1 MNSGDSSSGRESRIQ
16 INLVRS
22 AFAGLLLAATLARG
36 AAPESPVV
44 APPSAAQIIAP
55 PPAPGPATGLA
66 DSAALRATV
75 FGTPPKDL
83 APMPARVPLI
93 EINIAMPWARPVPNV
108 FWFDSKLRVWFS
120 AQDKPAPLAIVISGT
135 GSDGNTPKLSALRGA
150 LYGAGY
156 HVLTMP
162 SPTFPGFIVA
172 SSSTGVAGDLMQDGH
187 DLYAAM
193 QQVITH
199 LPRKVQITEIDV
211 LGYSLGGANAA
222 IVKSIDAT
230 EGKLKIHRAVMIDP
244 PVSLF
249 SSVGRLDKLFAISV
263 GSGNDAIEALY
274 RRLYAELANLYRASD
289 TVQIDENFILGAAA
303 TALKTD
309 QEFSAAIALSFR
321 IDLVNMFF
329 AGDLYA
335 GTGVVVDPSH
345 PPKVGDSLEN
355 TQRILRNKPF
365 AEYFTK
371 VFAPYYLQHRPGAT
385 AASLIADNRLDIIGD
400 ALRSSGDY
408 YGQSNS
414 DDVILNDRELKWLR
428 DTLGPRIAVYDHGG
442 HLGNVGSRQQ
452 VSDMLD
458 MLAGRWP
465 VAK

>member
-1 MNSGDSSSGRESRIQ
+1 MISSGSSSARESPILR
-16 INLVRS
+16 V
-22 AFAGLLLAATLARG
+22 FARLALAAMLSG
-36 AAPESPVV
+36 AAIAHGTEL
-44 APPSAAQIIAP
+44 SAQPIAP
-55 PPAPGPATGLA
+55 PPAPGPAAGLA

-75 FGTPPKDL
+75 FGTPPQNM
-83 APMPARVPLI
+83 APMPSKVPLV
-93 EINIAMPWARPVPNV
+93 EINIGLPWARPVPDV
-108 FWFDSKLRVWFS
+108 FWFDRKLRVWFS

-135 GSDGNTPKLSALRGA
+135 GSDGNTAKLSVLRGA

-162 SPTFPGFIVA
+162 SPTFPGFIV
-172 SSSTGVAGDLMQDGH
+172 STSSTGVAGDLMQDGH

-193 QQVITH
+193 QQIIAH

-222 IVKSIDAT
+222 IVKSIDAK

-249 SSVGRLDKLFAISV
+249 SSIGRLDKLFAISV
-263 GSGNDAIEALY
+263 GSGDDAIDALY

-289 TVQIDENFILGAAA
+289 RVEIDEDFILGAAA
-303 TALKTD
+303 AVLKTD
-309 QEFSAAIALSFR
+309 AEFSAAIALSFR
-321 IDLVNMFF
+321 IDLVNVFF

-335 GTGVVVDPSH
+335 GTGVVVDPKH
-345 PPKVGDSLEN
+345 PPKVGDSLEE

-365 AEYFTK
+365 SEYFTK
-371 VFAPYYLQHRPGAT
+371 VFAPYYLKHRPNTT
-385 AASLIADNRLDIIGD
+385 AASLIADNRLDIIGA
-400 ALRSSGDY
+400 ALRNDSDY
-408 YGQSNS
+408 YAQANS
-414 DDVILNDRELKWLR
+414 DDLILDKQELAWLR
-428 DTLGPRIAVYDHGG
+428 DTLGSRIVVYDHGG
-442 HLGNVGSRQQ
+442 HLGNVGERQQ

-465 VAK
+465 GGAK